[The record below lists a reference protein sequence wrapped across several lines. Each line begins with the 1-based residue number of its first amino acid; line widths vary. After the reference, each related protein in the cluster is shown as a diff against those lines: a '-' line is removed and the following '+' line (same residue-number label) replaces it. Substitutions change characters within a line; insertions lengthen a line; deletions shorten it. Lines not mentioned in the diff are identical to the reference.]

1 MLFSVEWEVPEA
13 LKVVVESEVVVEEFA
28 ELCVHVI
35 VTLMALVVHQIR
47 RLVARC
53 SADISERRRGCS
65 VLWSGEPPRRCH
77 EKQRKEWP
85 TLVVVVTLPGLVV
98 EAVQVVVHHVPK
110 LVVDIVLQLHHL
122 RNLQE
127 VLRPVAPAEP

>member
-1 MLFSVEWEVPEA
+1 MDA
-13 LKVVVESEVVVEEFA
+13 LSCGLGSLPAAV
-28 ELCVHVI
+28 
-35 VTLMALVVHQIR
+35 M
-47 RLVARC
+47 
-53 SADISERRRGCS
+53 
-65 VLWSGEPPRRCH
+65 

-122 RNLQE
+122 RDLRE

>member
-47 RLVARC
+47 LLVARC

-65 VLWSGEPPRRCH
+65 VLWSGEPPRRCR

-85 TLVVVVTLPGLVV
+85 TLVVVTLPGLVV
-98 EAVQVVVHHVPK
+98 EAVQVVVYHVPK
-110 LVVDIVLQLHHL
+110 LVVDTVLQLHHL
-122 RNLQE
+122 RNLEE
-127 VLRPVAPAEP
+127 VLQPVAPAEP